1 MENLIELLLNLL
13 NKVPY
18 LSEADKEADLDRL
31 RAFEAHVNVSGI
43 VPTKPGAT
51 NAPVEPPP
59 AVEVP
64 GPVAEP
70 VPPDAQPPVPT
81 SPEVADTAPEATNAF
96 SGVDPNAPPA

>member
-1 MENLIELLLNLL
+1 MEALIELLLSLL
-13 NKVPY
+13 QKVPY
-18 LSEADKEADLDRL
+18 HSEEDMEHALDLL
-31 RAFEAHVNVSGI
+31 REFEEHVGVSGI

-81 SPEVADTAPEATNAF
+81 SPEVAETSPEATNAF
-96 SGVDPNAPPA
+96 SGVDPNAPA